1 VLETA
6 LRLLHPL
13 MPFITEEIWQKLPEA
28 TRGKAKGER
37 AESIMIAAFPTAD
50 SKLINP
56 EAEQDMQMVM
66 DLILAIRNIRGVM
79 NIPPST
85 QLTVIVKPASGELGS
100 HLEKNGEYVRTL
112 ARVKELRIGVKETK
126 PKTAATGVIKS
137 AEVYVP
143 LEGVLDL
150 GEERMR
156 LQKEIAK
163 VSQDVEMFSKKL
175 SNKNFVDKAP
185 KAVVEKDTARLEELK
200 GMREKL
206 EQSMKMLG

>member
-1 VLETA
+1 MV
-6 LRLLHPL
+6 
-13 MPFITEEIWQKLPEA
+13 
-28 TRGKAKGER
+28 
-37 AESIMIAAFPTAD
+37 AAFPVAD
-50 SKLINP
+50 EQLINP

-85 QLTVIVKPASGELGS
+85 QLTVIVKPESGELGS

-112 ARVKELRIGVKETK
+112 ARVKELRIGKGETK
-126 PKTAATGVIKS
+126 PKAAATGVIKG
-137 AEVYVP
+137 AELYVP

-156 LQKEIAK
+156 LRKEIDK

-206 EQSMKMLG
+206 EQSLKMLG